1 MIRIMIKMR
10 LIVVMRLMIWVIMVM
25 MRIKHPS
32 I

>member
-10 LIVVMRLMIWVIMVM
+10 LIVVMRLMIWVTMVM
-25 MRIKHPS
+25 VRIKHPS

>member
-10 LIVVMRLMIWVIMVM
+10 LIVVMMLIIWVTMMM